1 MNISSKVS
9 RVIYNNSKVYLQM
22 DFLYELFKINNI
34 KKEDAL
40 SYLNKRINQLKYLK
54 IKEFFTGLF
63 DYNLSNYIY
72 KLMNI
77 DNERN
82 VNSLTEI
89 EKNDLLNLLMHF
101 KIDILNTRDFNEAQ
115 ITSGGVNINQID
127 KSTFESKINK
137 NMYFIGEVIDV
148 DGICGGFNLQFAFSS
163 GYIVG
168 NII

>member
-1 MNISSKVS
+1 MQFNKYGISGIPIMNISSKVS

-82 VNSLTEI
+82 VNSLTKI

-101 KIDILNTRDFNEAQ
+101 KIDI
-115 ITSGGVNINQID
+115 VN
-127 KSTFESKINK
+127 K
-137 NMYFIGEVIDV
+137 
-148 DGICGGFNLQFAFSS
+148 
-163 GYIVG
+163 
-168 NII
+168 